1 MVVMTPKRII
11 ILILAALF
19 GAFIAQNFEAVSV
32 SFLFWKTQASQS
44 LILLG
49 VFFVGVILGLIAGR
63 VTKRESTTLVSTG
76 DKSQNS

>member
-1 MVVMTPKRII
+1 MTPKRII

-32 SFLFWKTQASQS
+32 RFLFWK
-44 LILLG
+44 G

-63 VTKRESTTLVSTG
+63 VTKKGESSPASTG
-76 DKSQNS
+76 E